1 MEINCFFAQLLRMLG
16 GGSLPPTRG
25 GVAQLR
31 CIKTSIKQSK
41 DQDVFRFKCDIEK
54 WIVLDVSLPND
65 VVFRV
70 SASVKHIYC
79 KLETTSEFYM

>member
-1 MEINCFFAQLLRMLG
+1 MFFCSVASDVG

-70 SASVKHIYC
+70 SASVKLIYC

>member
-1 MEINCFFAQLLRMLG
+1 MFFCSVASDVG

-79 KLETTSEFYM
+79 KLETKSEFYM